1 MSAGNTRNIHLKRDG
16 EWINRIVIELIKFK
30 ITHGGILSMYYYRQ
44 ELEHRESFIHNV
56 YELKDNLTFVAA
68 TVDGNQLDQTTKCF
82 LIK

>member
-1 MSAGNTRNIHLKRDG
+1 
-16 EWINRIVIELIKFK
+16 
-30 ITHGGILSMYYYRQ
+30 MYYYRQ